1 MHRGGCPEQ
10 WSFLAWPC
18 APLHR
23 SFLFG
28 ALLLS
33 SLGGYSVR
41 NPFLGVQGA
50 SVSFGQN
57 EARVPALRD
66 VSLEFEPGTLSLVM
80 GPSGSGKTTLLSM
93 LGCLLTPDDG
103 TVFVDGVAVSALSE
117 AERTIVRQKKI
128 SFVFQAFR
136 LFHSLS
142 ALDNVALGFEIR
154 DAAAPQRME
163 RARDLLLQFGLGDK
177 LHQEP
182 NELSPGE
189 KQRVAIA
196 RALAGNPPILLA
208 DEPTASL
215 DAEAG
220 RNICQIL
227 RSQVDEQGRTVVV
240 VSHDPRWEK
249 FADRTITICDGRV
262 ERLGRVRSRAQ
273 VRDREEVAV
282 L

>member
-1 MHRGGCPEQ
+1 MPK
-10 WSFLAWPC
+10 L
-18 APLHR
+18 
-23 SFLFG
+23 
-28 ALLLS
+28 
-33 SLGGYSVR
+33 
-41 NPFLGVQGA
+41 FLGIEEA
-50 SVSFGQN
+50 SVSFGQG
-57 EARVPALRD
+57 EARVRALQD
-66 VSLEFEPGTLSLVM
+66 VSLTFEKGTLSLLM

-93 LGCLLTPDDG
+93 LGCLLSPDKG
-103 TVFVDGVAVSALSE
+103 TVFVDGEAVNELSE
-117 AERTIVRQKKI
+117 AGRTVIRQKKI

-154 DAAAPQRME
+154 DAAASGRKEM
-163 RARDLLLQFGLGDK
+163 ARDLLLQFGLGDK

-182 NELSPGE
+182 DDLSPGE

-220 RNICQIL
+220 RNICNIL
-227 RSQVDEQGRTVVV
+227 RRQVDEHGRTVVV
-240 VSHDPRWEK
+240 VSHDWRWEK
-249 FADRTITICDGRV
+249 FADRTVTLCDGKV
-262 ERLGRVRSRAQ
+262 E
-273 VRDREEVAV
+273 EEVGV

>member
-1 MHRGGCPEQ
+1 M
-10 WSFLAWPC
+10 
-18 APLHR
+18 
-23 SFLFG
+23 
-28 ALLLS
+28 
-33 SLGGYSVR
+33 R
-41 NPFLGVQGA
+41 NPFLGVEGV
-50 SVSFGQN
+50 SVSFGRN
-57 EARVPALRD
+57 DARVSALRN
-66 VSLEFEPGTLSLVM
+66 VSLAFEPGTLSLVM

-93 LGCLLTPDDG
+93 LGCLLTPDLG
-103 TVFVDGVAVSALSE
+103 TVFVDRVAVNDLSE
-117 AERTIVRQKKI
+117 AERTVVRQKKI

-136 LFHSLS
+136 LFHTLS

-154 DAAAPQRME
+154 DPAARGRME
-163 RARDLLLQFGLGDK
+163 MARDLLMQFGLGDK

-220 RNICQIL
+220 KNICQIL
-227 RSQVDEQGRTVVV
+227 LRQVKQHGRTVVV
-240 VSHDPRWEK
+240 VSHDSRWEK

-262 ERLGRVRSRAQ
+262 E
-273 VRDREEVAV
+273 EEVAV
-282 L
+282 R

>member
-1 MHRGGCPEQ
+1 VPNH
-10 WSFLAWPC
+10 
-18 APLHR
+18 
-23 SFLFG
+23 
-28 ALLLS
+28 
-33 SLGGYSVR
+33 
-41 NPFLGVQGA
+41 FLGVEGA
-50 SVSFGQN
+50 SVSFGQG
-57 EARVPALRD
+57 EARVCALRD
-66 VSLEFEPGTLSLVM
+66 VSLTFERGTLSLLM

-93 LGCLLTPDDG
+93 LGCLLSPDEG
-103 TVFVDGVAVSALSE
+103 TVFVDGAAVSGLSE
-117 AERTIVRQKKI
+117 AERTVIRQQKI

-154 DAAAPQRME
+154 DAAASGRKEM
-163 RARDLLLQFGLGDK
+163 ARDLLLQFGLGDK

-182 NELSPGE
+182 KELSPGE

-220 RNICQIL
+220 KNICNLL
-227 RSQVDEQGRTVVV
+227 RRQVDEHGRTVVV
-240 VSHDPRWEK
+240 VSHDSRWEK
-249 FADRTITICDGRV
+249 FADRTVTLCDGKV
-262 ERLGRVRSRAQ
+262 E
-273 VRDREEVAV
+273 EEVGV

>member
-1 MHRGGCPEQ
+1 VPDR
-10 WSFLAWPC
+10 FLA
-18 APLHR
+18 LED
-23 SFLFG
+23 
-28 ALLLS
+28 
-33 SLGGYSVR
+33 
-41 NPFLGVQGA
+41 A

-57 EARVPALRD
+57 EARVSALRD
-66 VSLEFEPGTLSLVM
+66 VSLAFEPGTLSLVM

-93 LGCLLTPDDG
+93 LGCLLTPDEG
-103 TVFVDGVAVSALSE
+103 TVYVDGAAVNGLSE
-117 AERTIVRQKKI
+117 AERTVVRQKKI
-128 SFVFQAFR
+128 SFVFQVFR

-154 DAAAPQRME
+154 DPAAPGRME
-163 RARDLLLQFGLGDK
+163 MARDLLMQFGLGDK

-220 RNICQIL
+220 KNICQIL
-227 RSQVDEQGRTVVV
+227 RGQVDAHGRTVVV

-249 FADRTITICDGRV
+249 YADRRVTLCDGRV
-262 ERLGRVRSRAQ
+262 E
-273 VRDREEVAV
+273 EEVAV

>member
-1 MHRGGCPEQ
+1 MP
-10 WSFLAWPC
+10 
-18 APLHR
+18 
-23 SFLFG
+23 
-28 ALLLS
+28 
-33 SLGGYSVR
+33 
-41 NPFLGVQGA
+41 NPFLGVEGA
-50 SVSFGQN
+50 SVSFGQG
-57 EARVPALRD
+57 EARVCALRD
-66 VSLEFEPGTLSLVM
+66 VSLTFERGTLSLLM

-93 LGCLLTPDDG
+93 IGCLLSPDEG
-103 TVFVDGVAVSALSE
+103 TVFVDGVAVNGLSE
-117 AERTIVRQKKI
+117 AERTVIRQKKI

-154 DAAAPQRME
+154 DAAASGRKEM
-163 RARDLLLQFGLGDK
+163 ARDLLLQFGLGDK

-182 NELSPGE
+182 DDLSPGE

-220 RNICQIL
+220 RNICNIL
-227 RSQVDEQGRTVVV
+227 RRQVDEHGRTVVV
-240 VSHDPRWEK
+240 VSHDWRWEK
-249 FADRTITICDGRV
+249 FADRTVTLCDGKV
-262 ERLGRVRSRAQ
+262 E
-273 VRDREEVAV
+273 EEVGV

>member
-1 MHRGGCPEQ
+1 MLNR
-10 WSFLAWPC
+10 FLA
-18 APLHR
+18 
-23 SFLFG
+23 
-28 ALLLS
+28 
-33 SLGGYSVR
+33 VE
-41 NPFLGVQGA
+41 GA

-57 EARVPALRD
+57 DARAFALRD
-66 VSLEFEPGTLSLVM
+66 VSLGFDPGTLSLVM

-93 LGCLLTPDDG
+93 LGCLLSPDEG
-103 TVFVDGVAVSALSE
+103 SVFVEGVEVSGLTE
-117 AERTIVRQKKI
+117 AERTVLRQKKI
-128 SFVFQAFR
+128 GFVFQAFR
-136 LFHSLS
+136 LFHSLN

-154 DAAAPQRME
+154 DRAASGKME
-163 RARDLLLQFGLGDK
+163 MARDFLLQFGLGDK
-177 LHQEP
+177 LQQYP

-220 RNICQIL
+220 RNICRIL
-227 RSQVDEQGRTVVV
+227 RSQVDDYGRTVVV

-249 FADRTITICDGRV
+249 FADRAITLSDGRV
-262 ERLGRVRSRAQ
+262 EERVE
-273 VRDREEVAV
+273 EEVAV

>member
-1 MHRGGCPEQ
+1 MPNH
-10 WSFLAWPC
+10 FLAVE
-18 APLHR
+18 
-23 SFLFG
+23 S
-28 ALLLS
+28 
-33 SLGGYSVR
+33 
-41 NPFLGVQGA
+41 A
-50 SVSFGQN
+50 SVSFGHAQ
-57 EARVPALRD
+57 ARVCALQD
-66 VSLEFEPGTLSLVM
+66 VSLAFEPGTLSLVM

-93 LGCLLTPDDG
+93 LGCLLTPDEG
-103 TVFVDGVAVSALSE
+103 TVFVDGVAVNGLSE

-142 ALDNVALGFEIR
+142 ALDNVELGFEIR
-154 DAAAPQRME
+154 DPAVPGRKE
-163 RARDLLLQFGLGDK
+163 RARDLLLQFGLGEK

-182 NELSPGE
+182 NALSPGE

-227 RSQVDEQGRTVVV
+227 RSQVDEHARTVVV
-240 VSHDPRWEK
+240 VSHDLRWEK
-249 FADRTITICDGRV
+249 FADRTITLCDGRV
-262 ERLGRVRSRAQ
+262 E
-273 VRDREEVAV
+273 EEVAV